1 MPQFDWSIV
10 ARYGGSFLEGAVAT
24 LAVSVAA
31 TLIGLVIGMLTALA
45 RLSPWAPLR
54 GAGRVYVEVI
64 RGTPLLVQL
73 FFLYAALPLYGIR
86 LSAVA
91 SGIVALSLYTGAFA
105 AEIFRAGITSV
116 HRGHV
121 EAARSL
127 GMSYGQAMRRI
138 VMPLMAVQV
147 LPPLTSEFTGV
158 IKWSSLLSVVTVP
171 ELTYAAYR
179 AIGETYSAVEPLVVA
194 GLLYWG
200 LNDLVVAVGRGLER
214 RLTRHLA

>member
-1 MPQFDWSIV
+1 MQFDWSIV
-10 ARYGGSFLEGAVAT
+10 ARYGGSFVDGAVTT
-24 LAVSVAA
+24 LVVSVTA
-31 TLIGLVIGMLTALA
+31 TLIGLGIGMLTALA
-45 RLSPWAPLR
+45 RLSPWALLR
-54 GAGRVYVEVI
+54 GAARVYVEVI

-105 AEIFRAGITSV
+105 AEIFRAGITAV
-116 HRGHV
+116 QRGHV

-138 VMPLMAVQV
+138 VVPLMAVQV

-171 ELTYAAYR
+171 ELTYTAYR
-179 AIGETYSAVEPLVVA
+179 AIGETYSAVEPLLVA

>member
-1 MPQFDWSIV
+1 MQFDWSIV
-10 ARYGGSFLEGAVAT
+10 ARYGGSFVDGAVMT
-24 LAVSVAA
+24 LLVSLTA
-31 TLIGLVIGMLTALA
+31 TLIGLAIGMLTALA

-54 GAGRVYVEVI
+54 GVARAYVEVI

-105 AEIFRAGITSV
+105 AEILRAGIAAV
-116 HRGHV
+116 QRGHV

-158 IKWSSLLSVVTVP
+158 VKWSSLLSVVTVP

-179 AIGETYSAVEPLVVA
+179 AIGETYSAVEPLVAA

>member
-1 MPQFDWSIV
+1 MQFDWSIV
-10 ARYGGSFLEGAVAT
+10 ARYGGSFVDGAVMT
-24 LAVSVAA
+24 LLVSLTA
-31 TLIGLVIGMLTALA
+31 TLIGLAIGMLTALA

-54 GAGRVYVEVI
+54 GVARAYVEVI

-105 AEIFRAGITSV
+105 AEILRAGIAAV
-116 HRGHV
+116 QRGHV

-179 AIGETYSAVEPLVVA
+179 AIGETYSAVEPLVAA

>member
-1 MPQFDWSIV
+1 MLQFDWSIV
-10 ARYGGSFLEGAVAT
+10 ARYGGSFVEGAGTT

-31 TLIGLVIGMLTALA
+31 MLIGLVVGMLTALA

-54 GAGRVYVEVI
+54 GAARAYVAVI

-86 LSAVA
+86 LSAMA
-91 SGIVALSLYTGAFA
+91 SGIVALSLYTGAFT
-105 AEIFRAGITSV
+105 AEILRAGITAV

-138 VMPLMAVQV
+138 VAPLMAVQV

-179 AIGETYSAVEPLVVA
+179 AIGETYSAVEPLLVA

-200 LNDLVVAVGRGLER
+200 LNDLVVAAGRGLER

>member
-1 MPQFDWSIV
+1 MLQFDWSIV
-10 ARYGGSFLEGAVAT
+10 ARYGGSFVEGAWTT

-31 TLIGLVIGMLTALA
+31 MLIGLVVGMLTALA

-54 GAGRVYVEVI
+54 GAARAYVEVI

-86 LSAVA
+86 LSAMA

-105 AEIFRAGITSV
+105 AEILRAGITAV
-116 HRGHV
+116 HRGPV

-138 VMPLMAVQV
+138 VAPLMAVQV

-158 IKWSSLLSVVTVP
+158 ITVP

-179 AIGETYSAVEPLVVA
+179 AIGETYSAVEPLLVA

-200 LNDLVVAVGRGLER
+200 LNDLVVAAGRGLER

>member
-1 MPQFDWSIV
+1 MFQFDWSIV
-10 ARYGGSFLEGAVAT
+10 TRYGGTFVEGAITT
-24 LAVSVAA
+24 LAVSVVA
-31 TLIGLVIGMLTALA
+31 TLIGLAVGMLAALA
-45 RLSPWAPLR
+45 RLSPWTPLR
-54 GAGRVYVEVI
+54 GAARVYVEVI

-91 SGIVALSLYTGAFA
+91 SGVVALSLYTGAFA
-105 AEIFRAGITSV
+105 AEIFRAGITAV

-138 VMPLMAVQV
+138 VAPLMAVQV
-147 LPPLTSEFTGV
+147 LPPLTNEFTGV

-179 AIGETYSAVEPLVVA
+179 AIGETYSAVEPLLVA

>member
-1 MPQFDWSIV
+1 MLQFDWSIV
-10 ARYGGSFLEGAVAT
+10 ARYGGSFVEGAGTT

-31 TLIGLVIGMLTALA
+31 MLIGLVVGMLTALA

-54 GAGRVYVEVI
+54 GVARAYVEVI

-86 LSAVA
+86 LSAMA

-105 AEIFRAGITSV
+105 AEILRAGITAV

-138 VMPLMAVQV
+138 VAPLMAVQV

-179 AIGETYSAVEPLVVA
+179 AIGETYSAVEPLLVA
-194 GLLYWG
+194 GLLYWS
-200 LNDLVVAVGRGLER
+200 LNDLVVAAGRGLER

>member
-1 MPQFDWSIV
+1 VLQFDWSIV
-10 ARYGGSFLEGAVAT
+10 ARYGGSFVEGAGTT

-31 TLIGLVIGMLTALA
+31 MLTGLVVGMLTALA

-54 GAGRVYVEVI
+54 GAARAYVEVI

-86 LSAVA
+86 LSAMA

-105 AEIFRAGITSV
+105 AEILRAGITAV

-138 VMPLMAVQV
+138 VAPLMAVQA

-179 AIGETYSAVEPLVVA
+179 AIGETYSAVEPLLVA

-200 LNDLVVAVGRGLER
+200 LNDLVVAAGRGLER

>member
-1 MPQFDWSIV
+1 MQFDWSIV
-10 ARYGGSFLEGAVAT
+10 ARYGRSFVDGAVMT
-24 LAVSVAA
+24 LLVSVTA

-54 GAGRVYVEVI
+54 GVARAYIEVI

-73 FFLYAALPLYGIR
+73 FFLYAVLPLYGIR

-105 AEIFRAGITSV
+105 AEILRAGITAV
-116 HRGHV
+116 QRGHV

-158 IKWSSLLSVVTVP
+158 IKWSSLLSVITVP

-179 AIGETYSAVEPLVVA
+179 AIGETYSAVEPLVAA
-194 GLLYWG
+194 GLLYWA

>member
-1 MPQFDWSIV
+1 MPWFDWSIV
-10 ARYGGSFLEGAVAT
+10 VRYGGSFVDGAVTT
-24 LAVSVAA
+24 LAVSVVA

-54 GAGRVYVEVI
+54 GAARVYVEVI

-91 SGIVALSLYTGAFA
+91 SGLVALSLYTGAFA
-105 AEIFRAGITSV
+105 SEIFRAGITAV
-116 HRGHV
+116 QRGHV

-138 VMPLMAVQV
+138 VAPLMAVQV
-147 LPPLTSEFTGV
+147 LPPLTNEFTGV

-200 LNDLVVAVGRGLER
+200 LNDLVVAVGLSLER

>member
-1 MPQFDWSIV
+1 MLQFDWSIV
-10 ARYGGSFLEGAVAT
+10 ARYGGSFVEGAGAT

-31 TLIGLVIGMLTALA
+31 MLIGLVVGMLTALA

-54 GAGRVYVEVI
+54 GAARAYVEVI

-86 LSAVA
+86 LSAMA

-105 AEIFRAGITSV
+105 AEILRAGITAV

-138 VMPLMAVQV
+138 VAPLMAVQV

-179 AIGETYSAVEPLVVA
+179 AIGETYSAVEQLLVA

-200 LNDLVVAVGRGLER
+200 LNDLVVAAGRGLER

>member
-1 MPQFDWSIV
+1 
-10 ARYGGSFLEGAVAT
+10 
-24 LAVSVAA
+24 
-31 TLIGLVIGMLTALA
+31 
-45 RLSPWAPLR
+45 
-54 GAGRVYVEVI
+54 VYVEVI

-105 AEIFRAGITSV
+105 AEILRAGITAV

-138 VMPLMAVQV
+138 VLPLMAVQV

-179 AIGETYSAVEPLVVA
+179 AIGETYSAVEPLLVA

-214 RLTRHLA
+214 RLTRHLV

>member
-1 MPQFDWSIV
+1 MLQFDWSIV
-10 ARYGGSFLEGAVAT
+10 ARYGGSFVEGAGTT

-31 TLIGLVIGMLTALA
+31 MLIGLVVGMLTALA
-45 RLSPWAPLR
+45 RLSTWAPLR
-54 GAGRVYVEVI
+54 GAARAYVEVI

-86 LSAVA
+86 LSAMA

-105 AEIFRAGITSV
+105 AEILRAGITAV

-138 VMPLMAVQV
+138 VAPLMAVQV

-179 AIGETYSAVEPLVVA
+179 AIGETYSAVEPLLVA

-200 LNDLVVAVGRGLER
+200 LNDLVVAAGRGLER

>member
-1 MPQFDWSIV
+1 MLQFDWSFV
-10 ARYGGSFLEGAVAT
+10 EGAGTT

-31 TLIGLVIGMLTALA
+31 MLIGLVVGMLTALA

-54 GAGRVYVEVI
+54 GAARAYVEVI

-86 LSAVA
+86 LSAMA

-105 AEIFRAGITSV
+105 AEILRAGITAV

-138 VMPLMAVQV
+138 VAPLMAVQV

-179 AIGETYSAVEPLVVA
+179 AIGETYSAVEPLLVA

-200 LNDLVVAVGRGLER
+200 LNDLVVAAGRGLER

>member
-1 MPQFDWSIV
+1 MQFDWSIV
-10 ARYGGSFLEGAVAT
+10 ARYGGSFVDGAVTT
-24 LAVSVAA
+24 LVVSVTA
-31 TLIGLVIGMLTALA
+31 TLIGLGIGMLTALA
-45 RLSPWAPLR
+45 RLSPWALLR
-54 GAGRVYVEVI
+54 GAARVYVEVI

-73 FFLYAALPLYGIR
+73 FFLYASLPLYGIR

-105 AEIFRAGITSV
+105 AEIFRAGITAV
-116 HRGHV
+116 QRGHV

-138 VMPLMAVQV
+138 VVPLMAAQV

-171 ELTYAAYR
+171 ELTYTAYR
-179 AIGETYSAVEPLVVA
+179 AIGETYSAVEPLLVA

>member
-1 MPQFDWSIV
+1 MQFDWSIV
-10 ARYGGSFLEGAVAT
+10 SRYGGTFLDGALMT
-24 LAVSVAA
+24 LGVSVAA
-31 TLIGLVIGMLTALA
+31 TLIGLVLGMLTALA
-45 RLSPWAPLR
+45 RLSPSAPLR
-54 GAGRVYVEVI
+54 AAARAYVEVI

-86 LSAVA
+86 LSAVV
-91 SGIVALSLYTGAFA
+91 SGIVALSLYTGAFS
-105 AEIFRAGITSV
+105 AEILRAGITAV
-116 HRGHV
+116 QRGHV

-138 VMPLMAVQV
+138 VVPLMAVQV
-147 LPPLTSEFTGV
+147 LPPLTNEFTGV

-179 AIGETYSAVEPLVVA
+179 AIGETYSAIEPLVVA

>member
-1 MPQFDWSIV
+1 MQFDWSIV
-10 ARYGGSFLEGAVAT
+10 ARYGGSFVDGAVMT
-24 LAVSVAA
+24 LMVSVMA

-54 GAGRVYVEVI
+54 GAARAYVEVV

-91 SGIVALSLYTGAFA
+91 SCIIALSLYTGAF
-105 AEIFRAGITSV
+105 RAGITAV

-127 GMSYGQAMRRI
+127 GMGYGQAMRRI
-138 VMPLMAVQV
+138 VAPLMAVQV
-147 LPPLTSEFTGV
+147 LPPLTNEFTGV

>member
-1 MPQFDWSIV
+1 MLQFDWSIV
-10 ARYGGSFLEGAVAT
+10 ARYGGSFVEGAGTT

-31 TLIGLVIGMLTALA
+31 MLIGLVVGMLTALA

-54 GAGRVYVEVI
+54 GTARAYVEVI

-105 AEIFRAGITSV
+105 AEILRAGITAV

-138 VMPLMAVQV
+138 VAPLMAVQV

-179 AIGETYSAVEPLVVA
+179 AIGETYSAVEPLLVA

-200 LNDLVVAVGRGLER
+200 LNDLVVAAGRGLER

>member
-1 MPQFDWSIV
+1 MLQFDWSIV
-10 ARYGGSFLEGAVAT
+10 ARYGGSFVEGAGTT

-31 TLIGLVIGMLTALA
+31 MLIGLIVGMLTALA

-54 GAGRVYVEVI
+54 GVARAYVEVI

-86 LSAVA
+86 LSAMA

-105 AEIFRAGITSV
+105 AEILRAGITAV

-138 VMPLMAVQV
+138 VAPLMAVQV

-179 AIGETYSAVEPLVVA
+179 AIGETYSAVEPLLVA

-200 LNDLVVAVGRGLER
+200 LNDLVVAAGRGLER

>member
-1 MPQFDWSIV
+1 MQFDWSIV
-10 ARYGGSFLEGAVAT
+10 ARYGGSFIDGAIMT
-24 LAVSVAA
+24 LVVSVAA
-31 TLIGLVIGMLTALA
+31 TMSGLVIGMLTALA
-45 RLSPWAPLR
+45 RLSPWALLR
-54 GAGRVYVEVI
+54 GAARAYVEVI

-86 LSAVA
+86 LSALA

-105 AEIFRAGITSV
+105 AEILRAGITAV

-127 GMSYGQAMRRI
+127 GMSYGQTTRRI
-138 VMPLMAVQV
+138 VAPLMAVQV

-179 AIGETYSAVEPLVVA
+179 AIGETYSAIEPLLIA

-200 LNDLVVAVGRGLER
+200 LNDLVIAVGRRLER

>member
-1 MPQFDWSIV
+1 MLQFDWSIV
-10 ARYGGSFLEGAVAT
+10 ARYGGSFVEGAGTT

-31 TLIGLVIGMLTALA
+31 MLIGLVVGMLTALA

-54 GAGRVYVEVI
+54 GAARAYVEVI

-86 LSAVA
+86 LSAMA

-105 AEIFRAGITSV
+105 AEILRAGITAV

-138 VMPLMAVQV
+138 VAPLMAVQV

-179 AIGETYSAVEPLVVA
+179 AIGETYSAVEPLLVA

-200 LNDLVVAVGRGLER
+200 LNDLVVAAGRGLER
-214 RLTRHLA
+214 RLTRHIA

>member
-1 MPQFDWSIV
+1 MLQFDWSIV
-10 ARYGGSFLEGAVAT
+10 ARYGGSFVEGAWTT

-31 TLIGLVIGMLTALA
+31 MLIGLVVGMLTALA

-54 GAGRVYVEVI
+54 GVARAYVEVI

-86 LSAVA
+86 LSAMA

-105 AEIFRAGITSV
+105 AEILRAGITAV

-138 VMPLMAVQV
+138 VAPLMAVQV

-179 AIGETYSAVEPLVVA
+179 AIGETYSAVEPLLVA

-200 LNDLVVAVGRGLER
+200 LNDLVVAAGRGLER

>member
-1 MPQFDWSIV
+1 MQFDWSIV
-10 ARYGGSFLEGAVAT
+10 ARYGGSFVDGAVTT
-24 LAVSVAA
+24 LAVSVTA
-31 TLIGLVIGMLTALA
+31 TLIGLGIGMLTALA
-45 RLSPWAPLR
+45 RLSPWALLR
-54 GAGRVYVEVI
+54 GAARVYVEVI

-105 AEIFRAGITSV
+105 AEIFRAGITAV
-116 HRGHV
+116 QRGHV

-138 VMPLMAVQV
+138 VVPLMAAQV

-171 ELTYAAYR
+171 ELTYTAYR
-179 AIGETYSAVEPLVVA
+179 AIGETYSAVEPLLVA

>member
-10 ARYGGSFLEGAVAT
+10 ARYGGSFIEGAVTT

-54 GAGRVYVEVI
+54 GAARAYVEVV

-91 SGIVALSLYTGAFA
+91 AGIVAQSLYTGAFA

-138 VMPLMAVQV
+138 VAPLMGVQV

-179 AIGETYSAVEPLVVA
+179 AIGETYSAIEPLLIA
-194 GLLYWG
+194 GLLYWL
-200 LNDLVVAVGRGLER
+200 LNDLVVFGGRRLER

>member
-1 MPQFDWSIV
+1 MPEFDWTIV
-10 ARYGGSFLEGAVAT
+10 ARYGGSFVDGAAT
-24 LAVSVAA
+24 TLTVSVVS
-31 TLIGLVIGMLTALA
+31 TLIGLAIGMLAALA
-45 RLSPWAPLR
+45 RLSPWALLR
-54 GAGRVYVEVI
+54 GAARVYVEVI

-73 FFLYAALPLYGIR
+73 FFLYAALPLYGLR

-105 AEIFRAGITSV
+105 AEILRAGITAV

-127 GMSYGQAMRRI
+127 GMSYGQATRRI
-138 VMPLMAVQV
+138 VAPLMAVQV

-158 IKWSSLLSVVTVP
+158 IRWSSLLSVVTVP

-179 AIGETYSAVEPLVVA
+179 AIGETYSAIEPLLVA
-194 GLLYWG
+194 GLLYWT
-200 LNDLVVAVGRGLER
+200 LNDLVVAVGRRLER

>member
-1 MPQFDWSIV
+1 MLPFDWSIV
-10 ARYGGSFLEGAVAT
+10 ARYGVSFLQGAATT
-24 LAVSVAA
+24 LAVSVVAM
-31 TLIGLVIGMLTALA
+31 LIGLVIGMLAALA
-45 RLSPWAPLR
+45 RLSPWALLR
-54 GAGRVYVEVI
+54 ATARGYVEVI

-91 SGIVALSLYTGAFA
+91 SGVVALSLYTGAFA
-105 AEIFRAGITSV
+105 AEIFRAGITAV

-127 GMSYGQAMRRI
+127 GMSYAQAMRRI
-138 VMPLMAVQV
+138 VAPLMAVQA